1 MTAARKRPGGSRR
14 AAAPPPI
21 RRDLLTEPVEDY
33 LKAIYELELQGDAA
47 ATNDIASRLS
57 IAPPSV
63 SGMVRRLAAEGLLTH
78 EPYRGVR
85 LTAAGRR
92 AALGTIRRHRV
103 IETYLARVLGY
114 PWDRVH
120 AEAERLEHAAS
131 EELVDRM
138 AAALG
143 EPARDPHGAPIPTR
157 EGAVDERRLRSLAD
171 LSAGACARV
180 VSVRDDDDRLLRY
193 LAELGIRPGSVVAIE
208 ERAPFEGPVV
218 LSVEG
223 VRQVVG
229 AAVLREVGVED
240 AIG

>member
-1 MTAARKRPGGSRR
+1 MTPARKRQGPAP
-14 AAAPPPI
+14 AAAPPSVK
-21 RRDLLTEPVEDY
+21 RDLLTEPVENY
-33 LKAIYELELQGDAA
+33 LKVIYELELHGSAA
-47 ATNDIASRLS
+47 ATNDIAARLS

-63 SGMVRRLAAEGLLTH
+63 SGMVRRLAEQGLLFH

-85 LTAAGRR
+85 LTTAGRR
-92 AALGTIRRHRV
+92 AALGTIRRHRD

-157 EGAVDERRLRSLAD
+157 EGAVDETLHRSL
-171 LSAGACARV
+171 SEVPAGETARIA
-180 VSVRDDDDRLLRY
+180 SVRNDDDHMLRY
-193 LAELGIRPGSVVAIE
+193 LAELGLRPGVVVIIQ
-208 ERAPFEGPVV
+208 ERAPFDGPVLMTV
-218 LSVEG
+218 DG
-223 VRQVVG
+223 VRQTVG
-229 AAVLREVGVED
+229 AKVLANIGVEGF
-240 AIG
+240 AAP